1 MEEQHAESVATL
13 KGPAY
18 SVTSEV
24 SHQHKFPEGGKL
36 DVPSAPKEKTL
47 HFPVPKDINPK
58 SGFTIPP
65 GALEK
70 PPIPD
75 TLSGKNKDVFL
86 SSNSRKQIIITRTYD
101 ESRKNMTMTKKSLK

>member
-75 TLSGKNKDVFL
+75 TLSGKSKDIFL
-86 SSNSRKQIIITRTYD
+86 FYII
-101 ESRKNMTMTKKSLK
+101 

>member
-1 MEEQHAESVATL
+1 M
-13 KGPAY
+13 Y
-18 SVTSEV
+18 TSFIICCNFEAI
-24 SHQHKFPEGGKL
+24 SQLLLLANLE
-36 DVPSAPKEKTL
+36 KEKTL

-75 TLSGKNKDVFL
+75 TLSGKSKDIFL
-86 SSNSRKQIIITRTYD
+86 
-101 ESRKNMTMTKKSLK
+101 

>member
-75 TLSGKNKDVFL
+75 TSLNIETTE
-86 SSNSRKQIIITRTYD
+86 QYIPTEQ
-101 ESRKNMTMTKKSLK
+101 ESPPL